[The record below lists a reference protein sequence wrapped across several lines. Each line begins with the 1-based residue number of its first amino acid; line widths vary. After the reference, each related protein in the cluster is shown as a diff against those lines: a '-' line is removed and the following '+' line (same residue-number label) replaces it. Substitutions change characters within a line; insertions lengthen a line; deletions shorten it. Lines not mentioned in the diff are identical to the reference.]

1 MQSNFATILPQHAD
15 VSESASSAHGILGRH
30 GLMGTMIEAVLSTQC
45 IQQVT
50 CTRSMN
56 WRDGVLSRRRA
67 RWTASTNLRMQ
78 WAPGCPFEIGW
89 RRHTVTSERVG
100 GPELTTS
107 RVSKAVSGRSKS
119 ERDRARRA

>member
-30 GLMGTMIEAVLSTQC
+30 GLMGTMVEAVLSTQC

-56 WRDGVLSRRRA
+56 WRDGVLSRRRSA
-67 RWTASTNLRMQ
+67 REMDGLHE
-78 WAPGCPFEIGW
+78 FENAKGT
-89 RRHTVTSERVG
+89 RLSF
-100 GPELTTS
+100 
-107 RVSKAVSGRSKS
+107 
-119 ERDRARRA
+119 